1 MYKEFIEGF
10 IRGHRWATLQAPC
23 PENKIEEA
31 ERYVGF
37 AFPDELKNLLRE
49 TDGDNWLLMSADQI
63 MQRVKLNREIL
74 ADAFDD
80 EDEFNEKVD
89 RHIFFG
95 SNGCGDHYCYRILP
109 NGEAD
114 TSAIYIWEHELFETR
129 KVAKDIPDLIAKYY
143 NDEV

>member
-1 MYKEFIEGF
+1 MYREFIEGF
-10 IRGHRWATLQAPC
+10 IRGHRWAKLQAPC

-63 MQRVKLNREIL
+63 MHKVKLNREIL

-80 EDEFNEKVD
+80 EYGEC
-89 RHIFFG
+89 G
-95 SNGCGDHYCYRILP
+95 SSGVVSI
-109 NGEAD
+109 
-114 TSAIYIWEHELFETR
+114 
-129 KVAKDIPDLIAKYY
+129 K
-143 NDEV
+143 